1 MFIKI
6 CGITTADDAL
16 LATAL
21 GADAV
26 GFVMAPSP
34 RQIAPPRVEEIARR
48 LPAELLT
55 VGVFRDEAPKRVI
68 EIVNRCGL
76 KAAQLSGRESMAD
89 TRQIRQSVPVVIKAF
104 PGGSPSLSVSDRYG
118 ADIVM
123 VDSDS
128 PGSGQVF
135 DWSLAEG
142 APRGIRLV
150 MAGGLTAEN
159 VAMAIEKVRPWGVDV
174 ATGVEM
180 SPGRKDPARLR
191 AFINAARDASPAR
204 PEPVEP
210 QAGADDMPYN
220 WQQEQQRPRRPGGAP
235 GRSRGPH
242 RRPQEQR

>member
-26 GFVMAPSP
+26 GFIMAPSK
-34 RQIAPPRVEEIARR
+34 RQVAPPRVEEIARR
-48 LPAELLT
+48 LPPDVLT
-55 VGVFRDEAPKRVI
+55 VGVFRDEAPSRVI
-68 EIVNRCGL
+68 ELVNRCGL
-76 KAAQLSGRESMAD
+76 KAAQLSGSESMEDTRLIRES
-89 TRQIRQSVPVVIKAF
+89 VPAVIKAF
-104 PGGSPSLSVSDRYG
+104 PGGSPALSVADRYG

-123 VDSDS
+123 VDSDT

-142 APRGIRLV
+142 APGGIRLL
-150 MAGGLTAEN
+150 MAGGLTPEN
-159 VAMAIEKVRPWGVDV
+159 VAMAIAKVRPWGVDV

-191 AFINAARDASPAR
+191 AFINAARSTEPAR
-204 PEPVEP
+204 PEPDAEGSDED
-210 QAGADDMPYN
+210 APYN
-220 WQQEQQRPRRPGGAP
+220 WQEEGLR
-235 GRSRGPH
+235 
-242 RRPQEQR
+242 

>member
-26 GFVMAPSP
+26 GFILAPSR
-34 RQIAPPRVEEIARR
+34 RQIVPPRVEEIVRR
-48 LPAELLT
+48 LPPDVLT
-55 VGVFRDEAPKRVI
+55 VGVFRDEAPQRVI

-76 KAAQLSGRESMAD
+76 KAAQLSGRESMEE
-89 TRQIRQSVPVVIKAF
+89 TRLIRGSVPAVIKAF
-104 PGGSPSLSVSDRYG
+104 PGGSPALSVADQYG

-123 VDSDS
+123 VDSDN

-142 APRGIRLV
+142 APGGIRLL
-150 MAGGLTAEN
+150 MAGGLTPEN
-159 VAMAIEKVRPWGVDV
+159 VATAIAKVRPWGVDV

-191 AFINAARDASPAR
+191 AFINAVREAEPAHS
-204 PEPVEP
+204 EAVE
-210 QAGADDMPYN
+210 
-220 WQQEQQRPRRPGGAP
+220 QEQDEDAP
-235 GRSRGPH
+235 YDW
-242 RRPQEQR
+242 QEELLP

>member
-1 MFIKI
+1 MEPVFIKI

-26 GFVMAPSP
+26 GFIMAPST
-34 RQIAPPRVEEIARR
+34 RQIVPPRVEEIVRR
-48 LPAELLT
+48 LPPDVLT
-55 VGVFRDEAPKRVI
+55 VGVFRDEAPGRVI

-76 KAAQLSGRESMAD
+76 KAAQLSGRESMED
-89 TRQIRQSVPVVIKAF
+89 TRLIRESVPAVIKAF
-104 PGGSPSLSVSDRYG
+104 PGGSPSLSVADRYG

-123 VDSDS
+123 VDSDT

-142 APRGIRLV
+142 APGGIRLL
-150 MAGGLTAEN
+150 MAGGLTPEN
-159 VAMAIEKVRPWGVDV
+159 VATAIAKVRPWGVDV

-191 AFINAARDASPAR
+191 AFINAARGAEPAYSK
-204 PEPVEP
+204 PVEQEP
-210 QAGADDMPYN
+210 DEYTPYD
-220 WQQEQQRPRRPGGAP
+220 WQEELLP
-235 GRSRGPH
+235 
-242 RRPQEQR
+242 

>member
-26 GFVMAPSP
+26 GFILAPSR
-34 RQIAPPRVEEIARR
+34 RQIVPPRVEDIVRR
-48 LPAELLT
+48 LPPDVLT
-55 VGVFRDEAPKRVI
+55 VGVFRDEAPQRVI
-68 EIVNRCGL
+68 EIVHRCGL
-76 KAAQLSGRESMAD
+76 KAAQLSGRETIED
-89 TRQIRQSVPVVIKAF
+89 TRLIRESVPAVIKAF
-104 PGGSPSLSVSDRYG
+104 PGGSPALSVADQYG

-123 VDSDS
+123 VDSDT

-142 APRGIRLV
+142 APGGVRLL
-150 MAGGLTAEN
+150 MAGGLTPEN
-159 VAMAIEKVRPWGVDV
+159 VATAIAKVHPWGVDV

-191 AFINAARDASPAR
+191 AFINAARAAQPVHSEPAVQESDEDA
-204 PEPVEP
+204 
-210 QAGADDMPYN
+210 PYN
-220 WQQEQQRPRRPGGAP
+220 WEEELLP
-235 GRSRGPH
+235 
-242 RRPQEQR
+242 

>member
-21 GADAV
+21 GADGL
-26 GFVMAPSP
+26 GFIMAPST
-34 RQIAPPRVEEIARR
+34 RQIAPPRVEEIVRR
-48 LPAELLT
+48 LPSGVLT
-55 VGVFRDEAPKRVI
+55 VGVFRDEAPSRVI
-68 EIVNRCGL
+68 EIINRCGL
-76 KAAQLSGRESMAD
+76 KAAQLSGKESMED
-89 TRQIRQSVPVVIKAF
+89 TRMIRENVPAVIKAF
-104 PGGSPSLSVSDRYG
+104 PGGSPALSVADRYG

-142 APRGIRLV
+142 APSGIRLL
-150 MAGGLTAEN
+150 MAGGLNPEN
-159 VAMAIEKVRPWGVDV
+159 VSMAIAKVRPWGVDV

-191 AFINAARDASPAR
+191 AFINAVRQTEPAK
-204 PEPVEP
+204 PDPGEQES
-210 QAGADDMPYN
+210 DEDIPYN
-220 WQQEQQRPRRPGGAP
+220 WQE
-235 GRSRGPH
+235 
-242 RRPQEQR
+242 EDLW

>member
-1 MFIKI
+1 MEAVFIKI

-26 GFVMAPSP
+26 GFIMAPSI
-34 RQIAPPRVEEIARR
+34 RQVAPARVEEIVRR
-48 LPAELLT
+48 LPPDVLT
-55 VGVFRDEAPKRVI
+55 VGVFRDEAPSRVI

-76 KAAQLSGRESMAD
+76 KAAQLHGQESMQE
-89 TRQIRQSVPVVIKAF
+89 TRLIRENVPAVIKAF
-104 PGGSPSLSVSDRYG
+104 PGGSPALSVADRYG

-123 VDSDS
+123 VDSDT

-142 APRGIRLV
+142 APGGIRLL
-150 MAGGLTAEN
+150 MAGGLTPEN
-159 VAMAIEKVRPWGVDV
+159 VATAIAKVRPWGVDV

-191 AFINAARDASPAR
+191 AFINAARAAQPAR
-204 PEPVEP
+204 LDPGDEEPAED
-210 QAGADDMPYN
+210 APYDWREEELR
-220 WQQEQQRPRRPGGAP
+220 WQ
-235 GRSRGPH
+235 
-242 RRPQEQR
+242 

>member
-26 GFVMAPSP
+26 GFILAPSR
-34 RQIAPPRVEEIARR
+34 RQIVQPRVEEIVRR
-48 LPAELLT
+48 LPPDVLT
-55 VGVFRDEAPKRVI
+55 VGVFRDEAPQRVI

-76 KAAQLSGRESMAD
+76 KAAQLSGRESMEE
-89 TRQIRQSVPVVIKAF
+89 TRLIRESVPAVIKAF
-104 PGGSPSLSVSDRYG
+104 PGGSPALSVADRYG

-123 VDSDS
+123 VDSDN

-142 APRGIRLV
+142 APGGIRLL
-150 MAGGLTAEN
+150 MAGGLTPEN
-159 VAMAIEKVRPWGVDV
+159 VATAIAKVQPWGVDV

-191 AFINAARDASPAR
+191 AFINAVRGTEPAHS
-204 PEPVEP
+204 EPVEQEP
-210 QAGADDMPYN
+210 DEDPPYD
-220 WQQEQQRPRRPGGAP
+220 WEEELLP
-235 GRSRGPH
+235 
-242 RRPQEQR
+242 

>member
-26 GFVMAPSP
+26 GFIMAPST
-34 RQIAPPRVEEIARR
+34 RQIVPPRVEEIVRR
-48 LPAELLT
+48 LPPDILT
-55 VGVFRDEAPKRVI
+55 VGVFRDEAPGRVI

-76 KAAQLSGRESMAD
+76 KAAQLSGRESMED
-89 TRQIRQSVPVVIKAF
+89 TRLIRESVPAVIKAF
-104 PGGSPSLSVSDRYG
+104 PGGSPSLSVADRYG

-123 VDSDS
+123 VDSDT

-142 APRGIRLV
+142 APGGIRLL
-150 MAGGLTAEN
+150 MAGGLTPEN
-159 VAMAIEKVRPWGVDV
+159 VATAIAKVRPWGVDV

-191 AFINAARDASPAR
+191 AFINAARGAEPAYSK
-204 PEPVEP
+204 PVEQEP
-210 QAGADDMPYN
+210 DEYTPYD
-220 WQQEQQRPRRPGGAP
+220 WQEELLP
-235 GRSRGPH
+235 
-242 RRPQEQR
+242 

>member
-26 GFVMAPSP
+26 GFIMAPST
-34 RQIAPPRVEEIARR
+34 RQIVPPRVEEIVRR
-48 LPAELLT
+48 LPPDVLT
-55 VGVFRDEAPKRVI
+55 VGVFRDEAPSRVI

-76 KAAQLSGRESMAD
+76 KAAQLSGRESMED
-89 TRQIRQSVPVVIKAF
+89 TRLIRESVPAVIKAF
-104 PGGSPSLSVSDRYG
+104 PGGSPSLSVADRYG

-123 VDSDS
+123 VDSDT

-142 APRGIRLV
+142 APGGIRLL
-150 MAGGLTAEN
+150 MAGGLTPEN
-159 VAMAIEKVRPWGVDV
+159 VATAIAKVRPWGVDV

-191 AFINAARDASPAR
+191 AFINAARGAEPAYSK
-204 PEPVEP
+204 PVEQEP
-210 QAGADDMPYN
+210 DEYTPYD
-220 WQQEQQRPRRPGGAP
+220 WQEELLP
-235 GRSRGPH
+235 
-242 RRPQEQR
+242 